1 MNNVPTVERVWFSA
15 DSTAYNAYTG
25 EYFAR
30 LGEWGAV
37 IPEHP
42 ETGEPDFTRG
52 AVSPLKDWAVQD
64 F

>member
-1 MNNVPTVERVWFSA
+1 MNVPTVERVWFSA
-15 DSTAYNAYTG
+15 DSTAYNTHTG

-37 IPEHP
+37 IPQNLA
-42 ETGEPDFTRG
+42 TGEPDFNQG
-52 AVSPLKDWAVQD
+52 EVSPLKDWAVQD

>member
-37 IPEHP
+37 IPQDSE
-42 ETGEPDFTRG
+42 GDPDFNRG
-52 AVSPLKDWAVQD
+52 EVSPLKDWAVQD

>member
-42 ETGEPDFTRG
+42 ETG
-52 AVSPLKDWAVQD
+52 VL
-64 F
+64 